1 MPTVYNQQTP
11 TFQQLPVYQQAL
23 PFYAPQMFSQPGSSQ
38 FQQAL
43 GFPPFQQI
51 GIPTPFVPTAAKN
64 KRKKKKNGGIAGA
77 QGSQPSQA
85 PFIPQQMPFLP
96 DTGPPAGVAP
106 VQATPV
112 PDQQAPVI
120 QPMEEPNVEG
130 KKAGKCWKCSV
141 DTHATKDCKVQHY
154 CLVCDTGSHPTL

>member
-1 MPTVYNQQTP
+1 MEHQK
-11 TFQQLPVYQQAL
+11 LW
-23 PFYAPQMFSQPGSSQ
+23 
-38 FQQAL
+38 
-43 GFPPFQQI
+43 I
-51 GIPTPFVPTAAKN
+51 RWRRI
-64 KRKKKKNGGIAGA
+64 GA

-96 DTGPPAGVAP
+96 ATGPPAGVAP

-154 CLVCDTGSHPTL
+154 CLVCDTGSHPTLRCPTLRLPDGAVMMVPENFLLVLS